1 VPYTLVAAPFAEGHE
16 WAEPS
21 IGALRAIMRS
31 VSARPAEAAA
41 KGRAAREHVAGSF
54 SQSAVAGLLINRLTT
69 LQPLIEQRR
78 QVQREAAR
86 AEAARGRRARM
97 RPPLVV
103 GGWQA
108 EGEAADGQTESS
120 AEDRDRPEK
129 EDEHHVENE
138 SFPLE
143 HAFELEASKQVRV
156 DEIGTAA

>member
-1 VPYTLVAAPFAEGHE
+1 
-16 WAEPS
+16 
-21 IGALRAIMRS
+21 
-31 VSARPAEAAA
+31 
-41 KGRAAREHVAGSF
+41 
-54 SQSAVAGLLINRLTT
+54 
-69 LQPLIEQRR
+69 
-78 QVQREAAR
+78 
-86 AEAARGRRARM
+86 M

-156 DEIGTAA
+156 DEIGTAAEQLEP